1 MENLEKI
8 STPMSL
14 TEIAVRATYQ
24 IVVTD
29 TKNEPVGMGSG
40 CCLYYKKRLFFLTV
54 AHVTD
59 EKDVSVTV
67 ETNKAPVNGQTPN
80 YCVGGMNYFDLF
92 DAQELEKLKND
103 KDYKFDRLNKIETLD
118 FAFAELTEVIE
129 VLQKEIDF
137 KHHGLVPA
145 STKIVIPE
153 SGLDSIPDSN
163 EPILFY
169 GTINGKFENGIL
181 ERQPKLTV
189 DCEFLGEHDRFYK
202 IKLPNVIVNSSEYEG
217 TSGAPVFDTTGN
229 FLGLISY
236 GFEGLPFI
244 FAFKNTEIKK
254 LLDFYITANPQQ

>member
-1 MENLEKI
+1 MDNLEKI

-14 TEIAVRATYQ
+14 TELAVRASYQ

-29 TKNEPVGMGSG
+29 KNNKPVGMGSG
-40 CCLYYKKRLFFLTV
+40 CLLYYKNRLFFLTV

-67 ETNKAPVNGQTPN
+67 ETNKEPVNCNTPN
-80 YCVGGMNYFDLF
+80 YCVGNMNYYDLF
-92 DAQELEKLKND
+92 DKGEIEKLKNE
-103 KDYKFDRLNKIETLD
+103 KDFKLDRLKKIETLD
-118 FAFAELTEVIE
+118 FAFAELTEMIE

-137 KHHGLVPA
+137 KHHGLVSN

-153 SGLDSIPDSN
+153 NELIAIPDSN
-163 EPILFY
+163 EQILFY
-169 GTINGKFENGIL
+169 GTINGKFENEIL

-202 IKLPNVIVNSSEYEG
+202 IKLPKIIDNSSEYEG
-217 TSGAPVFDTTGN
+217 TSGTPVFDTKGN
-229 FLGLISY
+229 FIGLISY

-244 FAFKNTEIKK
+244 YAFKNTEIKK
-254 LLDFYITANPQQ
+254 LLDIYLVANP